1 MNMIVRILLS
11 GLAVFIAAY
20 VLPGVHVE
28 HFGYALLVAG
38 VLALVNIL
46 VKPLLVLFTIPLTLL
61 TLGLFL
67 LVINALMILLVD
79 YFITPGFTV
88 DGFWWALVFSNV
100 CHWWSLPTSANSVG
114 WFLGKCFILFFS
126 VDW

>member
-88 DGFWWALVFSNV
+88 DGFWWALVFSIILSIVN
-100 CHWWSLPTSANSVG
+100 SLFQDLSKKKN
-114 WFLGKCFILFFS
+114 
-126 VDW
+126 